1 VPGFS
6 KAESRSGDLP
16 TADETMLNASNR
28 GVGASSIDVDDFRPG
43 PIVDCV
49 NKTAENTFVP
59 ALGECPNDRILWI

>member
-1 VPGFS
+1 
-6 KAESRSGDLP
+6 
-16 TADETMLNASNR
+16 MLNASNR
-28 GVGASSIDVDDFRPG
+28 GVGASSIDVDDFQPG